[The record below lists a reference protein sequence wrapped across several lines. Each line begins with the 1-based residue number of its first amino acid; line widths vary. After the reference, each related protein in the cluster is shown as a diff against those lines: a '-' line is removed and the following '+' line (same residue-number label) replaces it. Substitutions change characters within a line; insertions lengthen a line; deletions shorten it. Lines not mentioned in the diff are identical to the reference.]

1 MNKLGIHVN
10 SNLTD
15 ADFAQIR
22 DLESIC
28 NQTEK
33 INVKLNWSLM
43 KLREPDKPSD
53 FCFYEQGQLV
63 GYMPLDGFGD
73 QFEITAIVHPA
84 HRRQGIFKQL
94 FAAARQEAIRRNAAR
109 LLVVNYRNSQSGNT
123 TVRALGLPYYNSE
136 YHMESSAADLTSLPA
151 SQIELIEVTA
161 ENVADLSRS
170 LGSSFGAGEWN
181 SEAALLADQQ
191 RKDGKYYLA
200 ELDGTQ
206 IGQIGMVD
214 EGNQAAY
221 IRAVGIAPEWR
232 RRGYGRQL
240 LSALVQ
246 RLCDEGYQ
254 RFALDVETQNA
265 NALSLYQSCG
275 FRETNAYDY
284 YTVPL
289 DLVRG

>member
-1 MNKLGIHVN
+1 MNKLGLHI
-10 SNLTD
+10 SADLTD
-15 ADFAQIR
+15 SDFAQIR

-28 NQTEK
+28 NQSEK
-33 INVKLNWSLM
+33 INVKLNWGLM
-43 KLREPDKPSD
+43 KMREPDKPSD

-84 HRRQGIFKQL
+84 YRRQGIFKQL
-94 FAAARQEAIRRNAAR
+94 FAAAHQEAMRRNAAR
-109 LLVVNYRNSQSGNT
+109 LLLVNYRNSQSGNA

-136 YHMESSAADLTSLPA
+136 YHMETSAAELTSLPA
-151 SQIELIEVTA
+151 SQIQLVEVTA
-161 ENVADLSRS
+161 ENVRDLSSS

-200 ELDGTQ
+200 ELAGTQ

-214 EGNQAAY
+214 EGNQAVY

-232 RRGYGRQL
+232 GHGYGRQL

-246 RLCDEGYQ
+246 KLRDEGYQ
-254 RFALDVETQNA
+254 RYALDVETQNT

-275 FRETNAYDY
+275 FHETNVYDY

-289 DLVRG
+289 ALVHG